1 MDNPPILKGILKDRS
16 DPREG
21 PANPRETAIAH
32 AKILQH
38 RKDLE
43 AQILASVILLSEYP
57 RADDS
62 SYTAANPAP
71 SDVTVFKQHV
81 RLFQPSDYDDLIE
94 ERNVNEL
101 CGYTLCGKARR
112 TAGAGGEWKI
122 SKGQIVKKKD
132 LEMWCSPICAKRAL
146 YVKVQL
152 NETAA
157 WERVGIPD
165 IQIELLEEDPTSAAD
180 EEKVAQKMQQLK
192 LDEERRTASDQAAL
206 ELERGQPAFASRR
219 PVLDNIKLE
228 EKEALPTDAA
238 DAVFED
244 AEDDHTAIEGYK
256 SKLQAR
262 LQERQ

>member
-1 MDNPPILKGILKDRS
+1 MDTPPILKGILKDRS
-16 DPREG
+16 DPRDG
-21 PANPRETAIAH
+21 PANPRETAVAH

-57 RADDS
+57 RAEDP
-62 SYTAANPAP
+62 SYTASNPAP

-101 CGYTLCGKARR
+101 CGYTLCGNERR
-112 TAGAGGEWKI
+112 TAGRGGEWKI
-122 SKGQIVKKKD
+122 SRGQIVKKKD
-132 LEMWCSPICAKRAL
+132 LEMWCSPACAKRAM

-165 IQIELLEEDPTSAAD
+165 IQIELLEEGITPALD
-180 EEKVAQKMQQLK
+180 EDKVAQKMQQLK
-192 LDEERRTASDQAAL
+192 LDEERQAASDQAAL
-206 ELERGQPAFASRR
+206 ELERGQPAFASRK

-244 AEDDHTAIEGYK
+244 PEDDHLAIEGYK
-256 SKLQAR
+256 SKMQAKLQ
-262 LQERQ
+262 QRQ